1 MTPFEFEIDTFYALS
16 RIKASSKGCV
26 EMDFF
31 KKNARQISNVLVV
44 VAVVLAV
51 YIKWTGDGSEAFF
64 KEYDVYIIGG
74 IALGFV
80 VLSFFKKK

>member
-1 MTPFEFEIDTFYALS
+1 
-16 RIKASSKGCV
+16 
-26 EMDFF
+26 MDFI
-31 KKNARQISNVLVV
+31 KKRARVISNVLVV
-44 VAVVLAV
+44 IAVVIAI

-80 VLSFFKKK
+80 VLSFLKKRGKK

>member
-1 MTPFEFEIDTFYALS
+1 MVCRLFRQPYGRPLPGS
-16 RIKASSKGCV
+16 PSSIIRLY
-26 EMDFF
+26 FF

-44 VAVVLAV
+44 VAVVIAV

-64 KEYDVYIIGG
+64 REYDVYIIGG

-80 VLSFFKKK
+80 VLSFFKKR